1 MGKDDRVVTVA
12 DLLES
17 MDDAHIDMSLI
28 LANDIIVPNDWHGV
42 TADDVLTQRA
52 ENERIKVIGNISISR
67 DIKAQL
73 MQLQSH
79 IETGAIVGIKMYPG
93 YENFDSTDKRLMPV
107 YEFCQKLHVPVILH
121 TGFLLQGSS
130 GIQEQAHPNSIGKI
144 ATLFPE
150 ITIVMA
156 HFGNPWTIEA
166 AKIIAQHQNVYA
178 DLSGFFTEYDEHIS
192 LDEKA
197 DFQQKM
203 KEFVHITGNL
213 KKCLFGTDWPLYS
226 QKEYLA
232 AMQELPMNDEER
244 ELVFSKNAIKVF
256 GLEKE

>member
-1 MGKDDRVVTVA
+1 
-12 DLLES
+12 
-17 MDDAHIDMSLI
+17 MSLI

-130 GIQEQAHPNSIGKI
+130 VFKNKLILTVLARLLHF
-144 ATLFPE
+144 FPRS
-150 ITIVMA
+150 
-156 HFGNPWTIEA
+156 P
-166 AKIIAQHQNVYA
+166 
-178 DLSGFFTEYDEHIS
+178 
-192 LDEKA
+192 
-197 DFQQKM
+197 
-203 KEFVHITGNL
+203 
-213 KKCLFGTDWPLYS
+213 
-226 QKEYLA
+226 
-232 AMQELPMNDEER
+232 
-244 ELVFSKNAIKVF
+244 
-256 GLEKE
+256 